1 MDSSRSTAER
11 RTRHSAMDRFDVAV
25 IGGGIVGSATAY
37 QLLAL
42 DPTLSVA
49 VIEPDPTYEFA
60 SALRASGGCRVQF
73 SRPENIEMSKYSIDF
88 IKSFD
93 ARMSTATQPA
103 DAEWVEG
110 GYLFIVPP
118 EAVANLERNVRT
130 QRAHGCRVDLLSPA
144 ELKQRFPSMQVED
157 LGAAAHTPH
166 DGWCDPNGLLWG
178 FRRKAV
184 EMGARYIQDRVVGA
198 DCGAAKVDAVRLENG
213 GSLAADSFV
222 NATGAWA
229 GEVAKLFGMK
239 LPISPLR
246 RFEHYF
252 TPGTPMER
260 LPYVKD
266 TARLAFRSEGSGFSG
281 GLVDSDETRGFNFE
295 VDHDYF
301 ERVVWPAVAHRF
313 PPLEA
318 AKCHR
323 TWSGLYEV
331 NELDGNPVIGPWTA
345 GLANLFTVAGFSGH
359 GMMHA
364 PAAGRGIAELIVRG
378 RYETIDLTR
387 LGYSRITD
395 EAPYAEKG
403 IL

>member
-1 MDSSRSTAER
+1 MSTSSLQT
-11 RTRHSAMDRFDVAV
+11 FDVAV
-25 IGGGIVGSATAY
+25 IGGGIIGSSVAY
-37 QLLAL
+37 ALLQES
-42 DPTLSVA
+42 PGLSVC

-73 SRPENIEMSKYSIDF
+73 TCPENIEMSLYSIEF
-88 IKSFD
+88 IRNF
-93 ARMSTATQPA
+93 ARTMGTASHPA
-103 DAEWVEG
+103 TADWVEG

-118 EAVANLERNVRT
+118 QHVSHLERHVRK
-130 QRAHGCRVDLLSPA
+130 QQAHGCVVDLLDPQG
-144 ELKQRFPSMQVED
+144 LKERFPSMHVGD
-157 LGAAAHTPH
+157 LGAGAHTPH

-184 EMGARYIQDRVVGA
+184 ELGAVYLQDRCVAAEVDGTKARAVTLASGAR
-198 DCGAAKVDAVRLENG
+198 
-213 GSLAADSFV
+213 LAAEAFV
-222 NATGAWA
+222 NAAGAWA
-229 GEVAKLFGMK
+229 GGVAEQFGMP
-239 LPISPLR
+239 LPVTPMR

-252 TPGTPMER
+252 TVGSPVER

-266 TARLAFRSEGSGFSG
+266 VERLAFRSEGPGFSG
-281 GLVDSDETRGFNFE
+281 GLVDGNAQRGFHFE

-313 PPLEA
+313 PAFEA

-331 NELDGNPVIGPWTA
+331 NELDGNPVIGAWNSRLPNLYTA
-345 GLANLFTVAGFSGH
+345 AGFSGH

-364 PAAGRGIAELIVRG
+364 PAAGRAIAELVVHG
-378 RYETIDLTR
+378 RFTTLDLTR
-387 LGYSRITD
+387 MGYERVEKN
-395 EAPYAEKG
+395 EAYAEEG